1 MKYKSILITGGTGFF
16 GKYLVDLILKKYK
29 NFKRIVIY
37 SRDEF
42 KQYEMQTFYKT
53 HNDFEKLRFFIGDIR
68 DQKRLSVA
76 LQNIDIVI
84 HAAALK
90 QVVMAEYN
98 PYEFIKT
105 NVMGAQNI
113 ISESINNNVK
123 KVIALSTD
131 KAAAP
136 VNLYGATKLCSDKL
150 FTSANNHLGKKDLRF
165 SVVRYGNVF
174 GSRGSVFPVFLDA
187 IKSTLF
193 KKKKFAENFF
203 NSLREI
209 NK

>member
-84 HAAALK
+84 
-90 QVVMAEYN
+90 N
-98 PYEFIKT
+98 T
-105 NVMGAQNI
+105 DNI
-113 ISESINNNVK
+113 
-123 KVIALSTD
+123 
-131 KAAAP
+131 
-136 VNLYGATKLCSDKL
+136 
-150 FTSANNHLGKKDLRF
+150 
-165 SVVRYGNVF
+165 
-174 GSRGSVFPVFLDA
+174 SR
-187 IKSTLF
+187 IKSF
-193 KKKKFAENFF
+193 VK
-203 NSLREI
+203 R
-209 NK
+209 NKEYT